1 MNRRPMASAWYKEYT
16 VERNTLDQE
25 QNPQAMATQPQNK
38 DTFIKRSREFIQGAV
53 DSFTGKDLP
62 VLVEDFT
69 REMTIVAEGLAEDQ
83 ALLAD
88 SLRRQGEGQDQL
100 AEKMRQAERRLNDL
114 ERKVVD
120 IQKKLER
127 KKENRPGLSQI
138 LKQATWLAGILA
150 AAWVITTLL
159 KTFGR

>member
-1 MNRRPMASAWYKEYT
+1 V

-25 QNPQAMATQPQNK
+25 QNQNGVTSQTQNK
-38 DTFIKRSREFIQGAV
+38 DTFIKRSRDFIQGAV

-62 VLVEDFT
+62 MLVEDFT

-83 ALLAD
+83 ARLAD

-100 AEKMRQAERRLNDL
+100 AEKMRQVERRLNDR
-114 ERKVVD
+114 ERKITD